1 MVLNLRMV
9 KVVIIDK
16 QGNVKTSTVNK
27 FSLDT
32 LYKKCKF
39 RDSENF
45 EKRHTWK
52 WDDKHVSLFA
62 KISGRANTENK
73 YDCPPPMDIE
83 LFFGSIL
90 LCAHTETDLSN
101 NNVVNFT
108 NENWE
113 ELYEKLMGGFENI
126 GDEDSERSA
135 DEDDEDFDPD
145 NMTAD
150 GYLKNS
156 FVADDDEEI
165 QNEDDEDSEKEF
177 SGNSADETESCDLSD
192 DEGNNSELSEE
203 SYEYE

>member
-9 KVVIIDK
+9 KVVVIDK

-27 FSLDT
+27 FNLDT

-45 EKRHTWK
+45 ENRHTWK

-73 YDCPPPMDIE
+73 YDFPPPMDNE
-83 LFFGSIL
+83 LFFGPTL

-101 NNVVNFT
+101 NNVINFT

-145 NMTAD
+145 NMTES

-156 FVADDDEEI
+156 FVADDNEEI
-165 QNEDDEDSEKEF
+165 HNEDGEDSEKEF

>member
-1 MVLNLRMV
+1 MV

-16 QGNVKTSTVNK
+16 QGNVKASTVNK
-27 FSLDT
+27 FNLDT

-39 RDSENF
+39 RDSDNF
-45 EKRHTWK
+45 QNRHTWK

-73 YDCPPPMDIE
+73 YDFPSPMDNE
-83 LFFGSIL
+83 LFFGSTL
-90 LCAHTETDLSN
+90 LCAHTEKDLSN
-101 NNVVNFT
+101 NDVIDFT
-108 NENWE
+108 KEDWV

-145 NMTAD
+145 NMTES

-156 FVADDDEEI
+156 FVADDNEEI
-165 QNEDDEDSEKEF
+165 QNENDDESEKEF
-177 SGNSADETESCDLSD
+177 SGNSGDETESCDMSD